1 MKKVLELILCAV
13 LIFSATA
20 LTACEDNLSLMT
32 VIRKI
37 FMKKF

>member
-20 LTACEDNLSLMT
+20 LTACEDKDDDN
-32 VIRKI
+32 VKE
-37 FMKKF
+37 KKMVM